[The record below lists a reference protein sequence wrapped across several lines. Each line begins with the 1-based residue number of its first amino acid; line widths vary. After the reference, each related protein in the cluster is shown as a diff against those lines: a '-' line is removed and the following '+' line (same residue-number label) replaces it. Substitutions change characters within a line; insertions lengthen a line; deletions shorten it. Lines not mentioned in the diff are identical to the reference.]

1 MKKIYKE
8 ATKNTPKLVFDAEQG
23 ILSISGTSSPENP
36 MAFYSEF
43 FNALDDLV
51 AHGKTQMK
59 VTFDFVYFNTSSSRC
74 MYEVL
79 KKLKNYQKN
88 NSNKVVDITWYYE
101 ADDEDMKEIGEDIQ
115 DLLDIPFNIKKK

>member
-36 MAFYSEF
+36 MVFYSEF
-43 FNALDDLV
+43 FKALDDLV
-51 AHGKTQMK
+51 IHGKTQMK

-74 MYEVL
+74 IYEVL
-79 KKLKNYQKN
+79 KKLKKL
-88 NSNKVVDITWYYE
+88 S
-101 ADDEDMKEIGEDIQ
+101 
-115 DLLDIPFNIKKK
+115 KK